1 MEFNALTVLLDS
13 IHASLVK
20 KIESLRNE
28 QAVEMSE
35 IKSNANIYAEAKSRV
50 PMSFGSRDAVK
61 ETIRSG
67 QIIARLQKHI
77 DALTETARAVEKA
90 SVQKTTTDALK
101 RLLEE
106 LSLVGDEDTPV
117 AAALAALDLAA
128 FTSSKINKEATS

>member
-13 IHASLVK
+13 IHASLMK
-20 KIESLRNE
+20 KISGLLNE
-28 QAVEMSE
+28 QGVEMSE
-35 IKSNANIYAEAKSRV
+35 IKSNANIYAEAKSRA
-50 PMSFGSRDAVK
+50 PMSFGMGEAVK
-61 ETIRSG
+61 GTIRSG

-101 RLLEE
+101 CLLEE

-128 FTSSKINKEATS
+128 FTSGQKTQPCE

>member
-13 IHASLVK
+13 IHASLVR

-28 QAVEMSE
+28 QAVEMSH
-35 IKSNANIYAEAKSRV
+35 INSNAAVFAKAVAEGNFSHV
-50 PMSFGSRDAVK
+50 AVT
-61 ETIRSG
+61 ETSRSG
-67 QIIARLQKHI
+67 QIIGRMQKHI